1 MGPAFFYPADRHA
14 MAYPATSPGTVLRRR
29 PITKHS
35 LRACP
40 ETGSVAGDRIC
51 FRANEV

>member
-1 MGPAFFYPADRHA
+1 VTLIDPLPPKIRDLADDHGSV
-14 MAYPATSPGTVLRRR
+14 TGQD
-29 PITKHS
+29 